1 MSKPSGSSLCYRRSI
16 EDLTARGRAGV
27 GAREWVRIATCGEGA
42 GWEGGCLETT
52 QRRWGVDVV
61 VGALWP

>member
-27 GAREWVRIATCGEGA
+27 GAREWVRIATCGEPGA
-42 GWEGGCLETT
+42 GWEG
-52 QRRWGVDVV
+52 
-61 VGALWP
+61 A